1 MKNAD
6 KKIKLRFWQKAYLLT
21 LALFLLCIN
30 GGILSLTVYTH
41 GENVKAAEEAAK
53 AQQYYVAVSFERDM
67 EYLAE
72 NGGSAAL
79 LMEAFGAHY
88 KDKGLFIAFE
98 KDGVILYSDFP
109 EAYEIEG
116 NSLRHAD
123 LTGKR
128 HILISSEVCGGDY
141 RLVVAKNVESLDEA
155 FRSLMVTYLLTALGV
170 SLFLA
175 VCLYFV
181 LRKLSK
187 PLDSLRKTTLA
198 IGNGDFSVTAEE
210 RGNDEFTRLAESFNA
225 MLETINRQMAD
236 LEDQAE
242 KKQMLVDDMAHELRT
257 PLTSIYGYAEILEKT
272 AVTEEQRVTA
282 SRYIMSQAKR
292 LQKISQI
299 LLDEAFIRGNPPEM
313 GEVALHKVLADAA
326 EKLEEP
332 GRRRGVTLS
341 FQGEGCT
348 VWGNE
353 TLLSMLFYN
362 LAENALKACSDGG
375 QVVLSCHGNTAT
387 VKDNGKGMT
396 AEQMARVTEP
406 FYRTDKSRSRA
417 DGGAGLGLALCKR
430 IADAHGAEMKFSSRL
445 GEGTEVSLTFT
456 TRQ

>member
-53 AQQYYVAVSFERDM
+53 AQQYSVAVSFERDM

-128 HILISSEVCGGDY
+128 HILISSHICGGDY

-181 LRKLSK
+181 LRRLSK
-187 PLDSLRKTTLA
+187 PLDSLRKTTQA

-242 KKQMLVDDMAHELRT
+242 KKQMLVDDEIAFVGTVNLDYRSLVHHYEDAVWMYRT
-257 PLTSIYGYAEILEKT
+257 PTVLDIREGFLKTVSVSNQKDSKDARLTLFEWIIRNL
-272 AVTEEQRVTA
+272 
-282 SRYIMSQAKR
+282 I
-292 LQKISQI
+292 KIFAP
-299 LLDEAFIRGNPPEM
+299 LL
-313 GEVALHKVLADAA
+313 
-326 EKLEEP
+326 
-332 GRRRGVTLS
+332 
-341 FQGEGCT
+341 
-348 VWGNE
+348 
-353 TLLSMLFYN
+353 
-362 LAENALKACSDGG
+362 
-375 QVVLSCHGNTAT
+375 
-387 VKDNGKGMT
+387 
-396 AEQMARVTEP
+396 
-406 FYRTDKSRSRA
+406 
-417 DGGAGLGLALCKR
+417 
-430 IADAHGAEMKFSSRL
+430 
-445 GEGTEVSLTFT
+445 
-456 TRQ
+456 